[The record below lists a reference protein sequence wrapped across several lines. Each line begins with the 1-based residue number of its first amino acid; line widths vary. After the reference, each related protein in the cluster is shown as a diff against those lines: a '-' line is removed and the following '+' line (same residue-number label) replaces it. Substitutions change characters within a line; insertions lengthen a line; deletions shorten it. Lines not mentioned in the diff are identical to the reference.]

1 MNRIILSLFFLLA
14 FSYSSAQ
21 TGSIIS
27 LKQDSIA
34 MTYDLLL
41 DLVTL
46 ESKQVSSNRYK
57 MYPTDNLY
65 NFLKLDTQTGII
77 EQVQWSLD
85 DDKEFSTIINREDLS
100 WSTLR
105 NSFELYPTKNMYQFI
120 LLDKATGR
128 VWHVQWGLS
137 DKERWIKRIY

>member
-137 DKERWIKRIY
+137 YKERWIKRIY

>member
-137 DKERWIKRIY
+137 YKEQWIKRIY

>member
-105 NSFELYPTKNMYQFI
+105 NSFELYPTKNRYQFI

-137 DKERWIKRIY
+137 YKERWIKRIY